1 MSHEILERDTQQ
13 GIEMAW
19 HGLTQV
25 VPEITFENSP
35 LNWTLERRPLYRRV
49 ITPEGEETYAPYH
62 QQEIVANDDQK
73 PVGDAVGESYGVI
86 QNSQLWDALMKGLE
100 DCAVPFRVASIGSV
114 CNRTKVFISVQL
126 NEGAAFKIG
135 NRDFQFFLNAL
146 STHDGT
152 GKALFMDSSIC
163 TVCAN
168 TFGFNVNAFVR
179 DKKDAIRF
187 AVRHT
192 KNSGLHVI
200 NAGEGIENLI
210 SNRALF
216 IAELDAMG
224 QKKVTEDTALAFAS
238 GMIAAT
244 TAEDKGISKRA
255 QNTSDQLVKLW
266 RKGAGNKGENR
277 LDLFSAFTDHY
288 THDHSG
294 RGPQQQFVSSEFGSG
309 QRMKERVFDAL
320 RDDDTFAETVKRG
333 EQLILVA

>member
-146 STHDGT
+146 STHDDCPT
-152 GKALFMDSSIC
+152 
-163 TVCAN
+163 
-168 TFGFNVNAFVR
+168 
-179 DKKDAIRF
+179 
-187 AVRHT
+187 HP
-192 KNSGLHVI
+192 
-200 NAGEGIENLI
+200 
-210 SNRALF
+210 
-216 IAELDAMG
+216 
-224 QKKVTEDTALAFAS
+224 QK
-238 GMIAAT
+238 
-244 TAEDKGISKRA
+244 
-255 QNTSDQLVKLW
+255 
-266 RKGAGNKGENR
+266 
-277 LDLFSAFTDHY
+277 
-288 THDHSG
+288 
-294 RGPQQQFVSSEFGSG
+294 
-309 QRMKERVFDAL
+309 
-320 RDDDTFAETVKRG
+320 
-333 EQLILVA
+333 